1 LWTRQYRRSAGAVT
15 PCPRYNNTITVVDVQ
30 CIDCQNGI
38 NYLTGGGELNQEEV
52 IRELSRLSA
61 EVSYLKERDTQL
73 NGTIFRVDQKVDK
86 LQFWIM
92 ASAVGAGIN
101 ILVNIAK

>member
-1 LWTRQYRRSAGAVT
+1 MYSVT
-15 PCPRYNNTITVVDVQ
+15 K
-30 CIDCQNGI
+30 GW
-38 NYLTGGGELNQEEV
+38 GELNQEELV
-52 IRELSRLSA
+52 IEISTLKA
-61 EVSYLKERDTQL
+61 EVRYLKERDAQL

-101 ILVNIAK
+101 ILVNLAK

>member
-1 LWTRQYRRSAGAVT
+1 MK
-15 PCPRYNNTITVVDVQ
+15 
-30 CIDCQNGI
+30 
-38 NYLTGGGELNQEEV
+38 LNQEEV
-52 IRELSRLSA
+52 VRELSRLTA

-92 ASAVGAGIN
+92 ASAVGAVIN
-101 ILVNIAK
+101 IVVNLAK